1 MNWLGYCNHTG
12 CAACHQLFVV
22 SRGYGVFKL
31 AREMRTLA
39 CPVCKSQDFEIR
51 NIGFVNSEW
60 ALKGKLMNKE
70 ESKVI
75 GEGKTYDGKMYTF
88 KETNYLKV
96 FETLEVMAKKI
107 QEVKI
112 KNDSKLY
119 SELSSCMS

>member
-12 CAACHQLFVV
+12 CAAYHQLFVV

-31 AREMRTLA
+31 AREARSLA

-51 NIGFVNSEW
+51 NIGFVNTEW

-112 KNDSKLY
+112 KNDSKVY